1 LADGRNGCND
11 EPGGKSMGLE
21 ETLRSSIEDA
31 LQELVRTGQ
40 LPAEAARGGTF
51 AVERPKRPEHG
62 DLSTN
67 VGLALAKLVGCQP
80 RDLAGAIADQLRSA
94 SGIASVEIAG
104 PGFLN
109 VRLAISAFQNLLG
122 EIAQAKG
129 AYGRAAAATGE
140 RVLVEFVSANPTGPL
155 LVSHGRGAVVGDAV
169 ARLLEAA
176 GHRVVREY
184 YVNDFGNQVK
194 LLGESVRCAA
204 KGDPPP
210 EGGYGAAYVQELAA
224 WVKANAPDLVP
235 AAPDETDDPLART
248 VVARMLDGVEG
259 SRDLGGIKQTLRDL
273 GIEFDVWFSEE
284 SLHRWGRVAA
294 SLAKLERGGWLEQ
307 REGALFFKSSEAD
320 DDKDRVVRRSDG
332 RYTYFASDIAYHED
346 KISRGFDR
354 LINVL
359 GADHHGYVSR
369 VRNAIAALGLP
380 KERFEVLLFQLVS
393 LLRDGKPYKM
403 GKRLGNLVT
412 IDELLE
418 EIDAAAG
425 HKGAGRDALRY
436 FYLVRRSD
444 SPIELD
450 IELAKKHS
458 MDNPV
463 FYLQYGH
470 ARLVSILR
478 RAKEVF
484 GVEVPRYTPALA
496 ARIVHPDELAILA
509 KLGAFPRV
517 VLEAA
522 AAREPHRLLFFLQD
536 VAQAFQSYYTRLK
549 NEKDA
554 ILPQA
559 SQRVPGWE
567 ERWDRDKT
575 LARLLWV
582 DAIRTVYAAGLEL
595 LGISAPERMARAALP
610 GESVATG
617 ADDDDTSDIDDTA
630 VSKKES
636 P

>member
-1 LADGRNGCND
+1 LAGQLDDCND
-11 EPGGKSMGLE
+11 ERGAKSMGLE

-31 LQELVRTGQ
+31 LQELVRTGR
-40 LPAEAARGGTF
+40 LPAEAAGGATF

-67 VGLALAKLVGCQP
+67 VAMALAKSSGGKP
-80 RDLAGAIADQLRSA
+80 RDLATAIADRLRGA
-94 SGIASVEIAG
+94 SGIASADIAG

-109 VRLAISAFQNLLG
+109 VRFAPAAFQDLLG
-122 EIAQAKG
+122 EIARAKG
-129 AYGRAAAATGE
+129 AYGRAAAVTGE
-140 RVLVEFVSANPTGPL
+140 RILIEFVSANPTGPL

-169 ARLLEAA
+169 ARLLEAS

-184 YVNDFGNQVK
+184 YINDFGNQVK
-194 LLGESVRCAA
+194 LLGESVRCAM
-204 KGDPPP
+204 KGEPPP
-210 EGGYGAAYVQELAA
+210 EGGYGAAYVLELAS
-224 WVKANAPDLVP
+224 WVKANAPDL
-235 AAPDETDDPLART
+235 AAPPGTDGDDPLAR
-248 VVARMLDGVEG
+248 VVVSRMLDGIAG

-284 SLHRWGRVAA
+284 GLHRWGRVQA
-294 SLAKLERGGWLEQ
+294 SLGKLERGGWLEE
-307 REGALFFKSSEAD
+307 REGALFFKSSEAE

-332 RYTYFASDIAYHED
+332 RFTYFASDIAYHED

-359 GADHHGYVSR
+359 GADHHGYVAR

-380 KERFEVLLFQLVS
+380 EERFEVLLFQLVS
-393 LLRDGKPYKM
+393 LLRDGTPYKM

-418 EIDAAAG
+418 EIDAAVG

-444 SPIELD
+444 SPIEFD
-450 IELAKKHS
+450 IEVAKKSS

-484 GVEVPRYTPALA
+484 GLDVPRYAPALA

-509 KLGAFPRV
+509 QLGAFPRIV
-517 VLEAA
+517 AEAS

-559 SQRVPGWE
+559 SERTLGWE
-567 ERWDRDKT
+567 ERWDREKT
-575 LARLLWV
+575 SARLLWV
-582 DAIRTVYAAGLEL
+582 DAIRTVYAAGLGL
-595 LGISAPERMARAALP
+595 LGISAPERMTRATA
-610 GESVATG
+610 ADG
-617 ADDDDTSDIDDTA
+617 ASTPDADIDDAA